1 MWQTAS
7 DFLVFLGWSFQN
19 LTSILRDVFSPIQYI
34 YTFLK
39 QFFSTAFSTPQT
51 PEEIWAFNSETLAV
65 FDKIPYFNT
74 LISVAILGMAILV
87 IVFILKTF
95 LKT

>member
-7 DFLVFLGWSFQN
+7 DFLVFLGWAWQN
-19 LTSILRDVFSPIQYI
+19 STLILKKIFLPVQYI

-39 QFFSTAFSTPQT
+39 EFFVNAFQPPIPS
-51 PEEIWAFNSETLAV
+51 ENIWTFDSQILGLFNA
-65 FDKIPYFNT
+65 IPYFNV
-74 LISVAILGMAILV
+74 LISALVLGIIVLM